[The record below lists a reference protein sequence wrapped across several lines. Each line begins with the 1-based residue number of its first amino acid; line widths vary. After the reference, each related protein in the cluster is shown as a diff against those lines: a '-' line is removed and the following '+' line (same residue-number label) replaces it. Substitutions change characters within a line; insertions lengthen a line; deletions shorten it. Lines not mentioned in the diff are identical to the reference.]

1 MVSHAADVPWFPH
14 WENDDPQAPIFARGL
29 QAVTTA
35 TSSIAEFSEF
45 STVVDAAL
53 ELDPDVGLG
62 QQV

>member
-1 MVSHAADVPWFPH
+1 MVSHAAAVPWFPH
-14 WENDDPQAPIFARGL
+14 WEDDGPQSERNPRGL

-35 TSSIAEFSEF
+35 TSSVSAF
-45 STVVDAAL
+45 VVFVVVIVAAL

>member
-14 WENDDPQAPIFARGL
+14 WEDDGPQSERNPRGL

-35 TSSIAEFSEF
+35 TSSVSPIAVF